1 MTLVAQLLQPKSWCC
16 IFEHEG
22 QMRHGTSDAPKKA
35 AERIKALEAENRR
48 LREALEY
55 VSCQNGRGPDGF
67 IDWQR
72 CVDRIQNVTRA
83 ALGEPKQEQSE
94 YDCEYCGWTRGCGR
108 EGCRVCDHGYY
119 G

>member
-1 MTLVAQLLQPKSWCC
+1 MTLVAELHAIVAECSNPECYIC
-16 IFEHEG
+16 EEVG
-22 QMRHGTSDAPKKA
+22 KA

-83 ALGEPKQEQSE
+83 ALGEPKQEQGE
-94 YDCEYCGWTRGCGR
+94 
-108 EGCRVCDHGYY
+108 
-119 G
+119 